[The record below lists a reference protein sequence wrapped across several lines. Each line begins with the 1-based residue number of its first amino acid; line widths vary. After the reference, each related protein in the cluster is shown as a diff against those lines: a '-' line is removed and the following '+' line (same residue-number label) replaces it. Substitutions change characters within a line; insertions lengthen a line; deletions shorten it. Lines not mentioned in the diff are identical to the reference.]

1 MRMLRMVNI
10 DWCTLDSDPEATS
23 SADIHEASKLG
34 KQVMGSAITIVKEF
48 LSAVS
53 WMTSVATHRAPSPFA
68 RDMGELSRSTEK
80 ILRRVAEK
88 SC

>member
-1 MRMLRMVNI
+1 
-10 DWCTLDSDPEATS
+10 
-23 SADIHEASKLG
+23 
-34 KQVMGSAITIVKEF
+34 MGSAITIVKEF

-80 ILRRVAEK
+80 FYGVWRRKAARSADTLGVVSELNKNMSSFAIIFLPY
-88 SC
+88 